1 MKYRSDSR
9 KWVAKMKFMRTIL
22 PILIALAL
30 ALPGWSASDPSSVE
44 DVQEQIQAVAQR
56 LEQVRPLVEESRN
69 AKAISLLEQGERNLE
84 DARKALLDRK
94 DERQA
99 RNFIRR
105 ALELINAA
113 AQEASRNRGISQD
126 QAERELN
133 RLQELIR
140 NTDEVVGNTN
150 LPSAQNL
157 LDQARKEAE
166 QARQLT
172 EEGSYRQA
180 MERIRRSTELARKA
194 GNLGDGPLPIG
205 ITNFDK
211 IIEELDQLIT
221 EAAALTAEGGSG
233 NPASPGYRPHQTL
246 DNALQL
252 RNQAVENYQ
261 RGQVQQALDCA
272 RRAKE
277 LAQWLLRQE
286 GQAPAD
292 FDPVERAQ
300 RELNRANEMYETAQQ
315 IVPPDG
321 VAEDIENW
329 LTQAQELMTQAETLL
344 AANPTG
350 AEANRAL
357 AMIQEAIQL
366 INKASYAAANLG
378 AGAWS
383 SDLAQAAQQEY
394 RQLVTEILPGAVE
407 QVRQAPNER
416 AVRSLEQAQLA
427 AERAKNYID
436 RRIFDRALQEIDAA
450 RTLARRAIAESG
462 NR

>member
-1 MKYRSDSR
+1 MKYRSDLR
-9 KWVAKMKFMRTIL
+9 KLVAEMKFMRTIL

-30 ALPGWSASDPSSVE
+30 ALPGWSASDPTSVE

-56 LEQVRPLVEESRN
+56 LEQVRPLVDESRN
-69 AKAISLLEQGERNLE
+69 TKAISLLEQGERNLE
-84 DARKALLDRK
+84 DARKALIDRQ

-99 RNFIRR
+99 RNFVRR

-113 AQEASRNRGISQD
+113 AQEASRSRGISQQ
-126 QAERELN
+126 QAERELD

-140 NTDEVVGNTN
+140 ATDEVVGNTN
-150 LPSAQNL
+150 LSTSQNL

-172 EEGSYRQA
+172 EEGSYYQA
-180 MERIRRSTELARKA
+180 MERIRRATELAQKA
-194 GNLGDGPLPIG
+194 RSLGDGPLPIG
-205 ITNFDK
+205 ITDFDK
-211 IIEELDQLIT
+211 IIEELDHLIA
-221 EAAALTAEGGSG
+221 EAEALTAEGGSG
-233 NPASPGYRPHQTL
+233 NPTSPGYRPNQTL
-246 DNALQL
+246 DNARQL

-272 RRAKE
+272 RRARE

-300 RELNRANEMYETAQQ
+300 RELNRANEMYEKTQSV
-315 IVPPDG
+315 VPPDG
-321 VAEDIENW
+321 VAPEIEGW
-329 LTQAQELMTQAETLL
+329 LAQAQELIAQAETLL
-344 AANPTG
+344 AGNPTG
-350 AEANRAL
+350 MEANTAL
-357 AMIQEAIQL
+357 AMIQEAIRL
-366 INKASYAAANLG
+366 INKANYAAVNLG
-378 AGAWS
+378 AGDWS
-383 SDLAQAAQQEY
+383 PDLAQAAQQEY

-407 QVRQAPNER
+407 RVRQAPNER

-427 AERAKNYID
+427 AERARKYMD
-436 RRIFDRALQEIDAA
+436 QRIYDRALQEIDAA

-462 NR
+462 QR

>member
-1 MKYRSDSR
+1 MAEMKLI
-9 KWVAKMKFMRTIL
+9 RTIL

-44 DVQEQIQAVAQR
+44 DVQEQIQAVSQR

-69 AKAISLLEQGERNLE
+69 AKAVSLLEQGERNLE
-84 DARKALLDRK
+84 DARKALIDRQ

-99 RNFIRR
+99 RNFVRR

-113 AQEASRNRGISQD
+113 AQEASRSRGISQQ
-126 QAERELN
+126 QAERELD

-140 NTDEVVGNTN
+140 ATDEVVGNTN
-150 LPSAQNL
+150 LSTSQNL

-172 EEGSYRQA
+172 EEGSYYQA
-180 MERIRRSTELARKA
+180 MERIRRATELAQKA
-194 GNLGDGPLPIG
+194 RILGDGPLPVG
-205 ITNFDK
+205 VTNFDK
-211 IIEELDQLIT
+211 IIEELDQLIA
-221 EAAALTAEGGSG
+221 EAEALTAEGGGG
-233 NPASPGYRPHQTL
+233 NPTSPGYRPNQTL
-246 DNALQL
+246 DNARQL

-272 RRAKE
+272 RRARE
-277 LAQWLLRQE
+277 LTQWLLRQE
-286 GQAPAD
+286 GQAPAN

-300 RELNRANEMYETAQQ
+300 RELNRANEMYETTQQ

-321 VAEDIENW
+321 VVLEIEGW
-329 LTQAQELMTQAETLL
+329 LTQAQELITQAETIL
-344 AANPTG
+344 AGNPTG
-350 AEANRAL
+350 MEANNAL
-357 AMIQEAIQL
+357 AMIQEAIRL
-366 INKASYAAANLG
+366 INKANYAAVNLG
-378 AGAWS
+378 AGSWWA
-383 SDLAQAAQQEY
+383 DLSQAAQQEY

-407 QVRQAPNER
+407 RVRQAPTER

-427 AERAKNYID
+427 AERARKYMD
-436 RRIFDRALQEIDAA
+436 QRIYDRALQEIDAA

-462 NR
+462 QS